1 MSASNT
7 GIPFWTRKHVEA
19 SLPIRREDGHKGT
32 FGTGLLL
39 AGTRDMPGAALLAAL
54 AAMRAGIGK
63 LEIATAP
70 EVAATIVALL
80 PEATYIRDG
89 VQKTAEYSLDLDPYR
104 ACAAGPGLPP
114 DEMTEKAVAALL
126 ASGHSVVLDAGAL
139 SKREYPRRASP
150 TILTPHLREFARITG
165 VSKEELAENR
175 IPLLQASARDWGT
188 AIVLKDHETL
198 IAFPDGEIW
207 KNPTGNAALGK
218 GGTGDTLTGMLL
230 GMLCC
235 HDDWRHAVLNAVY
248 LHGACAD
255 EWVRTR
261 SAHTMLAH
269 EITGMLPEVWKQ
281 HER

>member
-1 MSASNT
+1 MNSSIEAISY
-7 GIPFWTRKHVEA
+7 WTKEHAAA
-19 SLPIRREDGHKGT
+19 SLPLRREDGHKGT
-32 FGTGLLL
+32 FGTALLL
-39 AGTRDMPGAALLAAL
+39 AGTRDMPGAAMLAAL
-54 AAMRAGIGK
+54 AAMRSGLGK

-70 EVAATIVALL
+70 EAVASIAAWL

-89 VQKTAEYSLDLDPYR
+89 VGRIGNREVNLDSYR
-104 ACAAGPGLPP
+104 AFAAGPGLPP
-114 DEMTEKAVAALL
+114 DEGTEQAVQVLL
-126 ASGHSVVLDAGAL
+126 EYDGPLVLDAGAL
-139 SKREYPRRASP
+139 TQRTYPKRTSP
-150 TILTPHLREFARITG
+150 TVMTPHLGEFARITG
-165 VSKEELAENR
+165 SSVQEVSENPVR
-175 IPLLQASARDWGT
+175 HLLQASRDWNA
-188 AIVLKDHETL
+188 AIVLKGHQT
-198 IAFPDGEIW
+198 ITAFPDGELW
-207 KNPTGNAALGK
+207 KNPTGNSALGK

-235 HDDWRHAVLNAVY
+235 HPDWRHAVLNAVY